1 MTRQFGLTL
10 QEFRKRNDITGVCA
24 RIVGRTSG
32 KPYFQCIQPYLS
44 PSGKDHLLTELE
56 DQLDYY
62 EISKADIE
70 EVELYLIVL
79 STTG

>member
-10 QEFRKRNDITGVCA
+10 HEFKNREDITGVCA

-32 KPYFQCIQPYLS
+32 KPYFQCIRPHLS
-44 PSGKDHLLTELE
+44 PSGKDKLLDFLE

-62 EISKADIE
+62 EISKSDIE

-79 STTG
+79 STND